1 MNVMKK
7 LVVLL
12 FLPMLLAV
20 GCADN
25 TKSAQDLNDIK
36 DQLWKVQAQQSEELK
51 RLKELEGKV
60 GNQQTDTGANADIVA
75 TQQDIQDSISA
86 ILERIKEL
94 NDKVTFLLTKVSACQ
109 GANNQNQNTA
119 NNANSNNSQSN
130 LNTATANPDAL
141 FSQAYADYMKGNYDI
156 AIIEFKDYIAKFS
169 DTDKVDNAYYWLGL
183 CYYEKEKYRDA
194 IDSFDKIIKDYP
206 DSDVLASAMLKKGLA
221 LFEMGAAGM
230 GAVQLQEL
238 IEKFPMSKEASIA
251 RKKLDA
257 LHIAN

>member
-1 MNVMKK
+1 MKK
-7 LVVLL
+7 IVVLMLISL
-12 FLPMLLAV
+12 FLV
-20 GCADN
+20 GCVDN
-25 TKSAQDLNDIK
+25 TKTAQDLNDIK

-51 RLKELEGKV
+51 RLKQLEEK
-60 GNQQTDTGANADIVA
+60 NNTQNTDTGVNADIAA
-75 TQQDIQDSISA
+75 TQQDIQDSINA

-94 NDKVTFLLTKVSACQ
+94 NDKVTFLLTKLSAMQ
-109 GANNQNQNTA
+109 NSNINNNQNPNNIENGQNTV
-119 NNANSNNSQSN
+119 NNQP
-130 LNTATANPDAL
+130 LNGINNPDAL

-169 DTDKVDNAYYWLGL
+169 NSEKVDNAYYWLGL
-183 CYYEKEKYRDA
+183 CYFEKEKYRDA

-238 IEKFPMSKEASIA
+238 IEKFPMSKEANLA

>member
-1 MNVMKK
+1 MKK

-12 FLPMLLAV
+12 FLPLLLV
-20 GCADN
+20 GCVDN

-51 RLKELEGKV
+51 RLKELEQKV
-60 GNQQTDTGANADIVA
+60 GSQDSSTGMNADLIANQQEIK
-75 TQQDIQDSISA
+75 DSINA

-94 NDKVTFLLTKVSACQ
+94 NDKVTFLLTKIVALEGGNNTKRADNIDQSA
-109 GANNQNQNTA
+109 QNRDL
-119 NNANSNNSQSN
+119 SGVV
-130 LNTATANPDAL
+130 NPDAL

-169 DTDKVDNAYYWLGL
+169 GSEKVDNAYYWLGL
-183 CYYEKEKYRDA
+183 CYFEKEKYRDA

-206 DSDVLASAMLKKGLA
+206 DSDVLAAAMLKKGLA

-238 IEKFPMSKEASIA
+238 IEKFPMSKEASLA

>member
-1 MNVMKK
+1 MKK

-12 FLPMLLAV
+12 FLPLLLV
-20 GCADN
+20 GCVDN

-51 RLKELEGKV
+51 RLKELEEKV
-60 GNQQTDTGANADIVA
+60 GNNDADNGTNADIVA
-75 TQQDIQDSISA
+75 TQQEIQDSVNA

-94 NDKVTFLLTKVSACQ
+94 NDKVTFLLTKISSLENGQA
-109 GANNQNQNTA
+109 
-119 NNANSNNSQSN
+119 SNNSLENNDNQN
-130 LNTATANPDAL
+130 NTNFSGITNPDAL

-156 AIIEFKDYIAKFS
+156 AIIEFKDYIAKFPDS
-169 DTDKVDNAYYWLGL
+169 EKVDNAYYWLGL
-183 CYYEKEKYRDA
+183 CYFEKEKFRDA

-206 DSDVLASAMLKKGLA
+206 QSDVLAAAMLKKGLA

>member
-1 MNVMKK
+1 MKK
-7 LVVLL
+7 LAVLL
-12 FLPMLLAV
+12 FLPLLLV
-20 GCADN
+20 GCVDN

-51 RLKELEGKV
+51 RLKELEAKV
-60 GNQQTDTGANADIVA
+60 GQTTDNSGTNADLIA
-75 TQQDIQDSISA
+75 TQQEIQDSVNA

-94 NDKVTFLLTKVSACQ
+94 NDKVTFLLTKISALENK
-109 GANNQNQNTA
+109 GGDKNVNNTGEQQQPQDFNGIT
-119 NNANSNNSQSN
+119 
-130 LNTATANPDAL
+130 NPDAL

-169 DTDKVDNAYYWLGL
+169 NTEKVDNAYYWLGL
-183 CYYEKEKYRDA
+183 CYFEKEKYRDA

-206 DSDVLASAMLKKGLA
+206 DSDVLAAAMLKKGLA

-238 IEKFPMSKEASIA
+238 IEKFPMSKEASLA